1 MTKEFF
7 ISTSI
12 INSCRKMLSWF
23 RLPTILFFSLLL
35 FVLSGND
42 ASAQEPLQNLF
53 FGIFE
58 DPYLTA
64 ALLVPGMIIL
74 YVRSQFTTGKL
85 GLSNALLPYL
95 TVSCVYYALVFPIA
109 NFPWIRELD
118 YQDPLGWTMLVF
130 FGPVIFGALLGVDI
144 QRNYTRGFLR
154 KAGLNTVHAVPS
166 AWDWKFNKV
175 QQLKWVVVT
184 LKDGTQIGG
193 FFGEDSFASSEPA
206 ERDIYLE
213 RSYRI
218 DNEESYWSFESEE
231 GILIVGEEIKTIEFS
246 PVDVEED

>member
-1 MTKEFF
+1 
-7 ISTSI
+7 
-12 INSCRKMLSWF
+12 MLPRF
-23 RLPTILFFSLLL
+23 RLPEALVLSFFL
-35 FVLSGND
+35 FVVSATD
-42 ASAQEPLQNLF
+42 ALAQVPLQNSFLGF
-53 FGIFE
+53 LGN
-58 DPYLTA
+58 PYLTV

-85 GLSNALLPYL
+85 SGLSNALLPYL

-109 NFPWIRELD
+109 TLPWVRELD
-118 YQDPLGWTMLVF
+118 YQDPLGWTLLVF
-130 FGPVIFGALLGVDI
+130 LGPVIFGALLGVDI

-154 KAGLNTVHAVPS
+154 RVGLNTVHAVPS

-184 LKDGTQIGG
+184 LKDGSQIGG

-213 RSYRI
+213 RSYKI
-218 DNEESYWSFESEE
+218 DDEESRWSFESEE

-246 PVDVEED
+246 PVDV